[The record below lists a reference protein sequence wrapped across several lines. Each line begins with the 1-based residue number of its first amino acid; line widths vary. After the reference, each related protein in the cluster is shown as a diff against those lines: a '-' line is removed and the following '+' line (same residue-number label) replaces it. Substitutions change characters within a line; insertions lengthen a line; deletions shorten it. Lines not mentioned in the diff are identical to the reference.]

1 LAFNGSEPIRHE
13 TLERFALAFA
23 SCGFRR
29 EALYPCYG
37 LAEATLFATGVS
49 KGAPPTIRAVQGAAL
64 EQNRLVVASAEEK
77 GARTLVGCGRSWLE
91 QKVVIVDPESSL
103 PYPPDHVGEIWVS
116 GPSVAQGYWTRP
128 QETER
133 TFHAYL
139 AETGEGPFLRTGDLG
154 FVRDGELF
162 ITGRLKDLIIIAGR
176 NHYPQDIELT
186 AEQSHPAIRP
196 GGCVAFSVE
205 GNGSEHL
212 VVMAE
217 VERRHDRSLEGAEV
231 VGAIRQAVAEQ
242 HEVRVHAVQ
251 FLKTGRL
258 PKTPSGKLQRHACRQ
273 MFLAGDLETGQRRL
287 V

>member
-1 LAFNGSEPIRHE
+1 
-13 TLERFALAFA
+13 
-23 SCGFRR
+23 
-29 EALYPCYG
+29 
-37 LAEATLFATGVS
+37 
-49 KGAPPTIRAVQGAAL
+49 
-64 EQNRLVVASAEEK
+64 
-77 GARTLVGCGRSWLE
+77 
-91 QKVVIVDPESSL
+91 VVIVDHESSL

-116 GPSVAQGYWTRP
+116 GPSVAQGYWNRP

-154 FVRDGELF
+154 FLRDGELF

-186 AEQSHPAIRP
+186 VEQSHPAIRP

-217 VERRHDRSLEGAEV
+217 VERRHDRSLDGAEV

-258 PKTPSGKLQRHACRQ
+258 PKTPSGKLQRRACQ
-273 MFLAGDLETGQRRL
+273 ASFLDGTLERL
-287 V
+287 